1 MPPAPIAET
10 ISKEPMRVPGEKAK
24 RGSDYGSSLIVD
36 TGVRSYC
43 YNIVAMSKKSKTPR
57 GDVGSAEFK
66 ARCLELVDHVR
77 EARAE
82 YVVTRHGRPV
92 ARLVPV
98 ADTRPAGFIGS
109 MAGTVLGYDAPFE
122 PVPGA
127 WSVNAPAASDA

>member
-1 MPPAPIAET
+1 
-10 ISKEPMRVPGEKAK
+10 
-24 RGSDYGSSLIVD
+24 
-36 TGVRSYC
+36 
-43 YNIVAMSKKSKTPR
+43 MSKNPKGALR

-98 ADTRPAGFIGS
+98 KGPRPTGFIGS
-109 MAGTVLGYDAPFE
+109 MQKSVLGYDAPFE

-127 WSVNAPAASDA
+127 WDVNAAADHADDK

>member
-1 MPPAPIAET
+1 
-10 ISKEPMRVPGEKAK
+10 
-24 RGSDYGSSLIVD
+24 
-36 TGVRSYC
+36 
-43 YNIVAMSKKSKTPR
+43 MSKKRDAPR

-82 YVVTRHGRPV
+82 YIVTRHGRPV

-98 ADTRPAGFIGS
+98 ERVAATTFIGS
-109 MAGTVLGYDAPFE
+109 MTGSVLGYDAPFE

-127 WSVNAPAASDA
+127 WNMNAPEDIS